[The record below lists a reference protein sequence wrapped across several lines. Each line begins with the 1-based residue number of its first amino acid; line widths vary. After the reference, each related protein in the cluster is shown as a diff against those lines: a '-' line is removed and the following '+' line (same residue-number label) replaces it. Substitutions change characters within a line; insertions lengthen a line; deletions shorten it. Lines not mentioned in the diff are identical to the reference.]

1 MQPTRREFLALGAW
15 AAAGALLPRRLQAE
29 RAAAPAAGAVAGPA
43 PAPAPLSLGY
53 SLYGMK
59 SLPLAAAFAACARIG
74 YGNVELC
81 LAPGFPAEPARF
93 TKAERRAVGRLAGDL
108 GVGISSAMNDLRLF
122 GNPSGHA
129 ANLESIKAAA
139 AVLRDTGAEA
149 AAPIESILGGKPA
162 DWEREKDRAADRL
175 RQWGDTAGREGVS
188 IVVKGHAA
196 SACDDPAKLRWLIER
211 AGGAH
216 LGVNFDQSHYQLAG
230 WSIADSLRAL
240 QPWIRLVQV
249 KDAAG
254 TEADPH
260 FLLPGDG
267 QTDFTRYFRLLREAG
282 YRGALVAEVSSQ
294 IFSVPGYD
302 PLAAAKRC
310 YDSLAGAAAAANAW
324 RG

>member
-1 MQPTRREFLALGAW
+1 MEPTRREFLAWAAW
-15 AAAGALLPRRLQAE
+15 AAAGAFLPRRLQAGT
-29 RAAAPAAGAVAGPA
+29 AAAPASVALAGAGT
-43 PAPAPLSLGY
+43 APLSLGY

-108 GVGISSAMNDLRLF
+108 GIGISSAMNDLRLF
-122 GNPSGHA
+122 GNPAGHA

-139 AVLRDTGAEA
+139 AVLRDTGAGA

-162 DWEREKDRAADRL
+162 DWEREKDRAAERL
-175 RQWGDTAGREGVS
+175 REWGDTAGAEGVT

-196 SACDDPAKLRWLIER
+196 SACDDPAKLRWLLER
-211 AGGAH
+211 AGSPH
-216 LGVNFDQSHYQLAG
+216 IGVNFDQSHYQLAG
-230 WSIADSLRAL
+230 WSIADSLHAL

-254 TEADPH
+254 TEADPR
-260 FLLPGDG
+260 FLLPGEG
-267 QTDFTRYFRLLREAG
+267 RTDFTRYFRLLREAG

-302 PLAAAKRC
+302 PLGAAKRC
-310 YDSLAGAAAAANAW
+310 YDALAGPVAAANAW
-324 RG
+324 TG